1 MENKNERGMKKIISY
16 IIFKQICHEASSL
29 IPAKLSFYGCCWFH
43 LIFLSSC
50 LCGSFMSVLNTF
62 FLPRYEWLEWPPP
75 PLPFSFWGAGWGWG
89 GRCGVNWE
97 SLHYHYH
104 KNTTSAKKKCGTGCP
119 RIDYDSWCANI
130 TVYVHTCNEHKLIW
144 MFKKYQKHFILS
156 LAPHQIVILLTFWY
170 STFTY
175 NCV

>member
-75 PLPFSFWGAGWGWG
+75 SPSFFFLGGWVGRGGGAVGLIG
-89 GRCGVNWE
+89 N
-97 SLHYHYH
+97 HYIIIIT
-104 KNTTSAKKKCGTGCP
+104 KIQQVQKKCGTGCP

-144 MFKKYQKHFILS
+144 MF
-156 LAPHQIVILLTFWY
+156 
-170 STFTY
+170 
-175 NCV
+175 